1 MDPSTLVE
9 GLNQN
14 KIKFEGVAFILKTI
28 IKLKNK
34 NKLADFGD

>member
-14 KIKFEGVAFILKTI
+14 KIKFEGVEFILKTI
-28 IKLKNK
+28 IKLKTK
-34 NKLADFGD
+34 NKVTDFRD